1 LILGLGTDLCP
12 ASRWQHLL
20 ERFGDKAARRILHPL
35 EAAYL
40 LDGNRQR
47 LPERLAGR
55 WALRE
60 AFGKALGLGLDGWS
74 WKELRFRDGKL
85 WAEGELADL
94 MADRHVTRLHASV
107 SHDSGIAFAVVILEG
122 NVHHH
127 D

>member
-1 LILGLGTDLCP
+1 MILGIGTDLCP
-12 ASRWQHLL
+12 AARWEHLL
-20 ERFGDKAARRILHPL
+20 ERFGDKAPRRVLHEE

-40 LDGNRQR
+40 LNGNRQR

-74 WKELRFRDGKL
+74 WKQLRYLNGQL

-94 MADRHVTRLHASV
+94 LRERGVEGLHASV
-107 SHDSGIAFAVVILEG
+107 SHDRGLALAVVVLEG
-122 NVHHH
+122 SKHHRS
-127 D
+127 